1 MSSCPG
7 WQLTPKEPL
16 SPGVGETS
24 PTKGDAL
31 FGPSPGM
38 LVQFKQGRRQDQH
51 VLFEQQQQHAE
62 HLHPWQV
69 EREQA
74 EA

>member
-7 WQLTPKEPL
+7 GQLAPKEPL
-16 SPGVGETS
+16 SPGVGENG
-24 PTKGDAL
+24 PTQGDAL
-31 FGPSPGM
+31 FRPSPGM
-38 LVQFKQGRRQDQH
+38 LVQFKQGRRQDQY
-51 VLFEQQQQHAE
+51 VLFEQQQQHAD
-62 HLHPWQV
+62 HLDPWQV